1 MNYEEILKRLK
12 NSNTKSLEA
21 IAIKRQLR
29 ELPLTERNQIIGKL
43 EDAKYKS
50 DNSDVND
57 VIDDIIQEFKPKK

>member
-12 NSNTKSLEA
+12 NSNIKSLEA
-21 IAIKRQLR
+21 LAIKRQLR
-29 ELPLTERNQIIGKL
+29 ELPLTERNQIISKL